1 MKALEIESQT
11 DQIPLTRRRCC
22 STQRELAKTQHLFDD
37 PDHWFDRTFAC
48 PVDRFT
54 QGGLELVRHLHLR
67 TRVLG
72 WRIRERSKAL
82 LPTGMMGITAC
93 RDVRLDAALGTCG
106 QRRGAKIASVQR
118 RRIGCPDGCWDG

>member
-11 DQIPLTRRRCC
+11 DQIPFTGRRCC

-54 QGGLELVRHLHLR
+54 QGGLELVRHLYLR

-82 LPTGMMGITAC
+82 LRARDDGDHGLSRCTARC
-93 RDVRLDAALGTCG
+93 RAGHMRPAS
-106 QRRGAKIASVQR
+106 RG
-118 RRIGCPDGCWDG
+118 